1 LKELENTHGQ
11 LSKKEVVPD
20 DPIDIQRREKVKEA
34 MLHAWSSYE
43 NMHGAKMNFRY
54 SKPFFSMF
62 SVPSL
67 LFSSGFKFYKK
78 YASTVKIQAT
88 LGNISFGTPPG

>member
-1 LKELENTHGQ
+1 MIQLTFSEERKLKKQCFTPGVHT
-11 LSKKEVVPD
+11 
-20 DPIDIQRREKVKEA
+20 R
-34 MLHAWSSYE
+34 